1 MIGTRGVSAAAFL
14 VTLAA
19 AVCGVCRSAPGQ
31 GFMVKPMKM
40 EFAARPGQTV
50 ETVLELRNTGADEAR
65 TLDLRLVEL
74 TQGSDGAWQVIEPG
88 SEIDASKLAI
98 IQESSCLKWVKL
110 SAESVNVEPLEMAP
124 VTVTLKVPPRA
135 RGFYCAGIIARTRPQ
150 PGATGIRI
158 VIQYLVPL
166 VVEIQGR
173 PERQK
178 IELADVGM
186 NFRKGGENLPAAT
199 LVSMGIANE
208 GRTYSRIRGIV
219 KVMRLSNE
227 RWQPVSTAD
236 IKEIGILPGVKLSL
250 PADLGRRLPSGKYK
264 LTATLY
270 VDGRRVKPL
279 EKEIDF
285 EGDPTVTKLA
295 VDTALTLDP
304 PELSIAGVPGGM
316 RTAVLKV
323 ENASEDEVQI
333 SAYSAAPPSLRG
345 VAMGDLKGDDL
356 SCAEWLEVS
365 PAKFTLRAGG
375 KQNIRVIARMP
386 KADPDAT
393 SGQANYYGLLTLRA
407 TYPDGQSAGETT
419 VLACVENKAVEAKP
433 AAQAMKTTLAAAEG
447 SRYIVQARFANVGN
461 IHFKPRCRAVVA
473 SPMGQTVMEMEL
485 SGEEALMLPLETRDF
500 SGVLDFEKVPAGT
513 YALKVALEYA
523 PGKGEVAQVLITV
536 SEEDGRKVVTTTAP
550 GEGAPAAPPS
560 PDSPEAK

>member
-1 MIGTRGVSAAAFL
+1 MKIRTFQRIACRVAIAVAF
-14 VTLAA
+14 A
-19 AVCGVCRSAPGQ
+19 AVLALGQSAYAQ

-40 EFAARPGQTV
+40 ELTARPGQTV
-50 ETVLELRNTGADEAR
+50 ENVLELRNTGADEAR
-65 TLDLRLVEL
+65 TLELKLVEL
-74 TQGSDGAWQVIEPG
+74 AQNSDGGWQIIEAR
-88 SEIDASKLAI
+88 SEVDTSKLP
-98 IQESSCLKWVKL
+98 SCLKWVKL
-110 SAESVNVEPLEMAP
+110 SADSVKVEPMEMAP
-124 VTVTLKVPPRA
+124 VTVSVKPPSNA
-135 RGFYCAGIIARTRPQ
+135 RGFYLAGLIAQVKPN
-150 PGATGIRI
+150 PAEKGITI
-158 VIQYLVPL
+158 VIRFMIPILL
-166 VVEIQGR
+166 EIQGR
-173 PERQK
+173 PERQQ
-178 IELADVGM
+178 IELSDVGM
-186 NFRKGGENLPAAT
+186 NFRKEGANLPPGT
-199 LVSMGIANE
+199 VVSMGVDNE
-208 GRTYSRIRGIV
+208 GRTYSRIKGSV
-219 KVMRLSNE
+219 KVMFFLSG
-227 RWQPVSTAD
+227 RWRPVSTAD
-236 IKEIGILPGVKLSL
+236 IPEKGIIPGAKLNL
-250 PADLGRRLPSGKYK
+250 PADLQRRLPSGKYK

-304 PELSIAGVPGGM
+304 PELSIAGSPGAM

-333 SAYSAAPPSLRG
+333 NAYSATPAPLQG
-345 VAMGDLKGDDL
+345 VALGELKGDDL
-356 SCAEWLEVS
+356 SCAEWVEVS
-365 PAKFTLRAGG
+365 PAQFTLRAGG

-500 SGVLDFEKVPAGT
+500 SGVLDCEKVP
-513 YALKVALEYA
+513 ALEYA